1 MKVFLT
7 GATGFVGSA
16 LLSHFSAD
24 GVAVKALVRRRSV
37 ALAAEVE
44 QVVGDLAGLSDV
56 ANVDGLPR
64 RFAPRNDRDHVDY
77 HVQSAGDCH
86 VAGAPRNDT
95 DFSLAMALNNSD
107 VVVHA
112 AARAH
117 VMREESV
124 DPLAEYRKVNRDA
137 TLALAQLAAQAG
149 VKRFIFVSSI
159 KVNGEMTRP
168 GEMFTPDD
176 YFVPSDPY
184 GLSKYEAEQGLLAIA
199 RETGMEVV
207 IIRPPLVYGPNVK
220 GNFASMVNWVK
231 KGVPLPLGAVRNL
244 RSMVALDNLVDFI
257 ALCADRDRSPKA
269 ANELFL
275 ISDGVDVSTSD
286 LLRKVAKACGVKSRL
301 LPVSVGLMR
310 LAAKALGKGAVAD
323 RLFGNLQVDSSK
335 ARDLL
340 GWQPKVTMDEALVR
354 MFNF

>member
-1 MKVFLT
+1 MNVFLT

-16 LLSHFSAD
+16 LLSRFVAD
-24 GVAVKALVRRRSV
+24 SVAVRALVRRRSV

-64 RFAPRNDRDHVDY
+64 RSAPRNDRDHVDY

-95 DFSLAMALNNSD
+95 DFSLAMALKNSD

-117 VMREESV
+117 IMRDELA

-137 TLALAQLAAQAG
+137 TLALARLAAQAG
-149 VKRFIFVSSI
+149 VKRFVFVSSI

-176 YFVPSDPY
+176 DFVPSDPY
-184 GLSKYEAEQGLLAIA
+184 GLSKYEAEQGLLAMA
-199 RETGMEVV
+199 REIGMEVV
-207 IIRPPLVYGPNVK
+207 IIRPPLVY
-220 GNFASMVNWVK
+220 
-231 KGVPLPLGAVRNL
+231 
-244 RSMVALDNLVDFI
+244 
-257 ALCADRDRSPKA
+257 
-269 ANELFL
+269 
-275 ISDGVDVSTSD
+275 
-286 LLRKVAKACGVKSRL
+286 
-301 LPVSVGLMR
+301 
-310 LAAKALGKGAVAD
+310 
-323 RLFGNLQVDSSK
+323 
-335 ARDLL
+335 
-340 GWQPKVTMDEALVR
+340 
-354 MFNF
+354 

>member
-1 MKVFLT
+1 MYLIT

-16 LLSHFSAD
+16 LVKYLLANGVNVVAGVRKYSSSLSK
-24 GVAVKALVRRRSV
+24 AVQQV
-37 ALAAEVE
+37 
-44 QVVGDLAGLSDV
+44 VVGDLSELVEGSSTLNTSLFEG
-56 ANVDGLPR
+56 VDTVI
-64 RFAPRNDRDHVDY
+64 H
-77 HVQSAGDCH
+77 
-86 VAGAPRNDT
+86 T
-95 DFSLAMALNNSD
+95 
-107 VVVHA
+107 

-117 VMREESV
+117 IMRDESL
-124 DPLAEYRKVNRDA
+124 DPLNEYRKVNCDA
-137 TLALAQLAAQAG
+137 TLSLARLAANAG
-149 VKRFIFVSSI
+149 VKRFVFLSTI

-168 GEMFTPDD
+168 GSPFTSGDD
-176 YFVPSDPY
+176 FIPKDFI
-184 GLSKYEAEQGLLAIA
+184 GLSKYEAEKGLLALA
-199 RETGMEVV
+199 QETEMEVV

-231 KGVPLPLGAVRNL
+231 KGVPLPLGAVHNL

-275 ISDGVDVSTSD
+275 ISDNADVSTSD
-286 LLRKVAKACGVKSRL
+286 LLRKVANACGVRSRL
-301 LPVSVGLMR
+301 LPVPVGLMR

-340 GWQPKVTMDEALVR
+340 GWQPKVTMDEALAG
-354 MFNF
+354 MFNS

>member
-7 GATGFVGSA
+7 GATGFVGTA
-16 LLSHFSAD
+16 LLSHFLAD

-44 QVVGDLAGLSDV
+44 QVVGDLDSLA
-56 ANVDGLPR
+56 R
-64 RFAPRNDRDHVDY
+64 
-77 HVQSAGDCH
+77 DCH

-231 KGVPLPLGAVRNL
+231 KGVPLPLGAVHNL

-275 ISDGVDVSTSD
+275 ISDNADVSTSD
-286 LLRKVAKACGVKSRL
+286 LLRKVAKACGVRSRL
-301 LPVSVGLMR
+301 LPVPVGLMR